1 MTVLDTASIFSNARN
16 VESLK
21 SKKLNEMTTEDVN
34 REIVEEVNQKTSAQ
48 EAISELMNNEDFK
61 NMWIKMHTPYI
72 NKLKLTG
79 YKTGRNEICPFC
91 TSGKKFKNCACYKVY
106 KNESYLTGIDAH
118 NAKEQLGKLRTN
130 G

>member
-1 MTVLDTASIFSNARN
+1 MGLHIIDSDMSIYNTVQNIMEKYNKKAIFDDLDKYDYLAK
-16 VESLK
+16 ESDFI
-21 SKKLNEMTTEDVN
+21 EVTEWHNGEGWD
-34 REIVEEVNQKTSAQ
+34 I
-48 EAISELMNNEDFK
+48 
-61 NMWIKMHTPYI
+61 YI

>member
-1 MTVLDTASIFSNARN
+1 
-16 VESLK
+16 
-21 SKKLNEMTTEDVN
+21 MTTEDVN

-48 EAISELMNNEDFK
+48 EAKSELMNNEDFK

>member
-91 TSGKKFKNCACYKVY
+91 TSGKKFKNCACYKIY